1 MASAEPPSLLSPDGT
16 DQSDKLS
23 LLYYALVM
31 IGLTSL
37 LLVVYK
43 FVVVEWCRPFRSQV
57 QRLRQSSNEPQIL
70 NATTSQSFD
79 ENSFTQLIS
88 TYKYEKSDENKEDSF
103 NNECVV
109 CLSTFEDGQDVRQ
122 LSRCKHSFHAPCID
136 MWLYS
141 HPDCPICR
149 SMVGPPIS
157 GSISFTDEDIPPR
170 DIVDFN
176 VQLVAVVVVVVV
188 VDDVAVEVLV
198 VVVVKVLVVVAFVR
212 DGGMNWGST

>member
-43 FVVVEWCRPFRSQV
+43 FVVVEWCRPLRSPV
-57 QRLRQSSNEPQIL
+57 QRSRQSSNEPRTR
-70 NATTSQSFD
+70 NARTSQSFD

-88 TYKYEKSDENKEDSF
+88 TYKYEKSDVNKEDSF

-141 HPDCPICR
+141 HPDCPLCR
-149 SMVGPPIS
+149 SLVGPPVS
-157 GSISFTDEDIPPR
+157 SSISFTDEDIPPR
-170 DIVDFN
+170 DSPEIPV
-176 VQLVAVVVVVVV
+176 
-188 VDDVAVEVLV
+188 
-198 VVVVKVLVVVAFVR
+198 
-212 DGGMNWGST
+212 